1 MLAVEGTSEFA
12 GNGVRRKY
20 EETCKKGLHNYHQ
33 LASSLI
39 YYFLFRV
46 PIAGIAGIIQL
57 VSGPHLVVVNKTDLV
72 DEVRREE
79 VISAVRGINSACQ
92 LITTVRSVVDLDLML
107 DLHAYDQIC
116 ERPDKFEVEL
126 PFFSYINNIQPVLVI
141 VG

>member
-1 MLAVEGTSEFA
+1 MFRETREGGALNEWLRQV
-12 GNGVRRKY
+12 GVADL
-20 EETCKKGLHNYHQ
+20 G
-33 LASSLI
+33 
-39 YYFLFRV
+39 V
-46 PIAGIAGIIQL
+46 G
-57 VSGPHLVVVNKTDLV
+57 NKTDLV

-126 PFFSYINNIQPVLVI
+126 PFFSCIHNIQPVLVI